1 MDASTARVLQ
11 GLIRER
17 SVAALGTVHA
27 GHPFVSMV
35 PFAVTPDGRA
45 LVVHVS
51 RLAAHSGNMR
61 RDGRVSVLVMEPE
74 QPDRMPQAL
83 ARVTIQGD
91 AREVGVG
98 DPEYSR
104 AREAYLG
111 RFPDADGLFELAD
124 FSLFLIGVTSAR
136 LVGGFAQAATLSPE
150 GFAAALGRES
160 AGRPGSLG
168 EPSAPG
174 E

>member
-1 MDASTARVLQ
+1 PGPNSVVAPGQTAPEDAPGRREGPAGPDQLTARQIMNASTAQVLH

-17 SVAALGTVHA
+17 SVAALGTVHE

-51 RLAAHSGNMR
+51 RLAAHTGNMR
-61 RDGRVSVLVMEPE
+61 RDGRVSVLIMEPE
-74 QPDRMPQAL
+74 GTGKVPQSL
-83 ARVTIQGD
+83 ARVTIQGE

-98 DPEYSR
+98 DPEYGP

-124 FSLFLIGVTSAR
+124 
-136 LVGGFAQAATLSPE
+136 
-150 GFAAALGRES
+150 
-160 AGRPGSLG
+160 
-168 EPSAPG
+168 
-174 E
+174 